1 MSEEQDLKKILTENQ
16 NKLTDEEVTK
26 IANNIIMNEWPHNI
40 EHSPSNI
47 QKNKIDVNENLYQDL
62 EVFVSYNHDINDT
75 VYKKINYTKTQLGN
89 HYLQQILLNPTKNIE
104 QLKKRQQFIKS
115 LIENTQKQKN
125 VNDLLEQLKECQNDG
140 LWTWKEKSPEFNQL
154 FEILYFKNPY
164 LQPFNSSEWFLK
176 IYNYFQ
182 IIFLP
187 IYGLI
192 APILFFIIPYVIL
205 RFFFGLKLPFMF
217 YFKIIKSTLFGGGI
231 SSLFGNSGVIKI
243 GQLLYQALTVFLYCY
258 GIYNSFK
265 AAYTL
270 NNIIDLIHQKVNSL
284 AKFIKTSYQLY
295 QECKTIFT
303 LEPLTVSYLEL
314 WDNIFDKDPYLLSDK
329 GKILRTFFLVS
340 IGNEGK
346 TRLTP
351 LLQMVGMIDA
361 FNSIATLHI
370 INKDFYTHPEY
381 LLYTD
386 KPILESNDIWH
397 PFLDSSKSVKND
409 FKLGNDFPNNMLIT
423 GPNASGKSTFIK
435 SVVLG
440 VLMAQTISIV
450 PCKKM
455 IMSPF
460 QLLNTYLNI
469 PDAKGRESLFEAEMY
484 RAKNHITA
492 VNALTNRDF
501 SLVVMDE
508 IFNSTN
514 YEEGVAGA
522 YIIGKELGRINNS
535 LSIIT
540 THFGYLTKLSKTGH
554 FTNYMFEVEKK
565 DSQIIKSYK
574 IKEGTSK
581 QYLALDLLE
590 KNGYTTEMIQE
601 ARTIFQELVDLNEH
615 YNQQQETKQETQTQQ
630 EQNKEKKEQETQTQ
644 DLEHDIEEKKE
655 SEQQDEKEIKEVE
668 NI

>member
-16 NKLTDEEVTK
+16 TRLTNDEIIK
-26 IANNIIMNEWPHNI
+26 ISNDIIMKEWPHNI
-40 EHSPSNI
+40 EYSPINI
-47 QKNKIDVNENLYQDL
+47 KKNKINVNENLYQDL
-62 EVFVSYNHDINDT
+62 EMFVSYNHDINDT
-75 VYKKINYTKTQLGN
+75 IYKQINHTKTHLGD
-89 HYLQQILLNPTKNIE
+89 HYLQQILLNPSKNIE
-104 QLKKRQQFIKS
+104 HLKKRQLLIKT
-115 LIENTQKQKN
+115 LLENPEKQKTIN
-125 VNDLLEQLKECQNDG
+125 ELLEKIKEYQIEG
-140 LWTWKEKSPEFNQL
+140 LWTWKQKSPEFSQL

-164 LQPFNSSEWFLK
+164 LQTFNSSEWFLK
-176 IYNYFQ
+176 LYNYFQ

-192 APILFFIIPYVIL
+192 APILFFIIPYIIL

-217 YFKIIKSTLFGGGI
+217 YFNIIKSTLFGGGVT
-231 SSLFGNSGVIKI
+231 SLLGNSGVIKI

-284 AKFIKTSYQLY
+284 SKFIKTSYQLY
-295 QECKTIFT
+295 QECKSLFT

-314 WDNIFDKDPYLLSDK
+314 WDNIFEKEPYLLSDK

-340 IGNEGK
+340 IGEEGK
-346 TRLTP
+346 NKLTP
-351 LLQMVGMIDA
+351 LLQMIGMIDA
-361 FNSIATLHI
+361 INSIATLQLL
-370 INKDFYTHPEY
+370 NKDYSLPEY
-381 LLYTD
+381 LIYTD
-386 KPILESNDIWH
+386 KPILECNDVWN
-397 PFLDSSKSVKND
+397 PFLDSSRAIKND
-409 FKLGNDFPNNMLIT
+409 FKLGDNIPNNMLIT

-435 SVVLG
+435 SVVLS

-450 PCKKM
+450 PSKKM
-455 IMSPF
+455 IISPF

-484 RAKNHITA
+484 RARNHINS
-492 VNALTNRDF
+492 VNSLTNKEF

-522 YIIGKELGRINNS
+522 YIIGKELGKIKNS

-540 THFGYLTKLSKTGH
+540 THFGYLTKLSKTGT
-554 FTNYMFEVEKK
+554 FMNYMFEVEKK

-590 KNGYTTEMIQE
+590 KNGYTAEMIQE
-601 ARTIFQELVDLNEH
+601 ARTIFQELIDLNEK
-615 YNQQQETKQETQTQQ
+615 YEDKNQIEHNDQSTQTI
-630 EQNKEKKEQETQTQ
+630 T
-644 DLEHDIEEKKE
+644 
-655 SEQQDEKEIKEVE
+655 EIKEEEIKEEIKQEEIKLNQEIKE

>member
-1 MSEEQDLKKILTENQ
+1 MTEEQDLKKILTENQ
-16 NKLTDEEVTK
+16 TRLTDEEVTR
-26 IANNIIMNEWPHNI
+26 ISNNIIMNEWPHNI
-40 EHSPSNI
+40 EHSPSNF
-47 QKNKIDVNENLYQDL
+47 QKNKININENLYQDL

-89 HYLQQILLNPTKNIE
+89 HYLQQLLLNPTKNVE

-115 LIENTQKQKN
+115 LIENPEKQNN
-125 VNDLLEQLKECQNDG
+125 VNDLLEKIKESQNDG

-164 LQPFNSSEWFLK
+164 LQTFNSSEWFLK

-192 APILFFIIPYVIL
+192 APILFFIIPYIIL

-217 YFKIIKSTLFGGGI
+217 YFNIVKSTLFGGGI

-314 WDNIFDKDPYLLSDK
+314 WDNIFEKEPYLLSDK

-340 IGNEGK
+340 IGHEGK

-361 FNSIATLHI
+361 FHSISKLQ
-370 INKDFYTHPEY
+370 NYSQPEY

-386 KPILESNDIWH
+386 KPILESEEIWN
-397 PFLDSSKSVKND
+397 PFLDSSKAIKND
-409 FKLGNDFPNNMLIT
+409 FKLGNNLPNNMLIT

-492 VNALTNRDF
+492 VNALTNKDF

-540 THFGYLTKLSKTGH
+540 THFGYLTKLSKTGN

-590 KNGYTTEMIQE
+590 KNGYTPEMIQE
-601 ARTIFQELVDLNEH
+601 ARTIFQELVDLNEKLNEH
-615 YNQQQETKQETQTQQ
+615 QNTEKTEQSTQTQ
-630 EQNKEKKEQETQTQ
+630 EEEIEELETKEE
-644 DLEHDIEEKKE
+644 LEHED
-655 SEQQDEKEIKEVE
+655 KEIKEIKEIKV
-668 NI
+668 

>member
-16 NKLTDEEVTK
+16 TRLTNDEIIK
-26 IANNIIMNEWPHNI
+26 ISNDIIMKEWPHNI
-40 EHSPSNI
+40 EYSPINI
-47 QKNKIDVNENLYQDL
+47 KKNKINVNENLYQDL
-62 EVFVSYNHDINDT
+62 EMFVSYNHDINDT
-75 VYKKINYTKTQLGN
+75 IYKQINHTKTHLGD
-89 HYLQQILLNPTKNIE
+89 HYLQQILLNPSKNIE
-104 QLKKRQQFIKS
+104 HLKKRQLLIKT
-115 LIENTQKQKN
+115 LLENPEKQKTIN
-125 VNDLLEQLKECQNDG
+125 ELLEKIKEYQIEG
-140 LWTWKEKSPEFNQL
+140 LWTWKQKSPEFSQL

-164 LQPFNSSEWFLK
+164 LQTFNSSEWFLK
-176 IYNYFQ
+176 LYNYFQ

-192 APILFFIIPYVIL
+192 APILFFIIPYIIL

-217 YFKIIKSTLFGGGI
+217 YFNIIKSTLFGGGVT
-231 SSLFGNSGVIKI
+231 SLLGNSGVIKI

-284 AKFIKTSYQLY
+284 SKFIKTSYQLY
-295 QECKTIFT
+295 QECKSLFT

-314 WDNIFDKDPYLLSDK
+314 WDNIFEKEPYLLSDK

-340 IGNEGK
+340 IGEEGK
-346 TRLTP
+346 NKLTP
-351 LLQMVGMIDA
+351 LLQMIGMIDA
-361 FNSIATLHI
+361 INSIATLQLL
-370 INKDFYTHPEY
+370 NKDYSLPEY
-381 LLYTD
+381 LIYTD
-386 KPILESNDIWH
+386 KPILECNDVWN
-397 PFLDSSKSVKND
+397 PFLDSSRAIKND
-409 FKLGNDFPNNMLIT
+409 FKLGDNIPNNMLIT

-435 SVVLG
+435 SVVLS

-450 PCKKM
+450 PSKKM
-455 IMSPF
+455 IISPF

-484 RAKNHITA
+484 RARNHINS
-492 VNALTNRDF
+492 VNSLTNKEF

-522 YIIGKELGRINNS
+522 YIIGKELGKIKNS

-540 THFGYLTKLSKTGH
+540 THFGYLTKLSKTGT
-554 FTNYMFEVEKK
+554 FMNYMFEVEKK

-590 KNGYTTEMIQE
+590 KNGYTAEMIQE
-601 ARTIFQELVDLNEH
+601 ARTIFQELIDLNEK
-615 YNQQQETKQETQTQQ
+615 YEDKNQIEHNDQSTQTI
-630 EQNKEKKEQETQTQ
+630 T
-644 DLEHDIEEKKE
+644 
-655 SEQQDEKEIKEVE
+655 EIKEEEIKEEIKEEEIKEEEIKLNQEIKE